1 MIQMICCKEIEEYLD
16 FYEKSKNVF
25 NKERILLIENI
36 VKPTLEREDVVFDS
50 DTFYKCLKY
59 CEKWYYPLFPYQKF
73 IYAFVFM
80 YDLEDF
86 PLFRTFF
93 IEMGRGNG
101 KDGFICPLVDFLTS
115 QYYGVKNYNIDIVA
129 NSESQAND
137 TYLVIHE
144 MRESN
149 KTIMKKYFDWNKEET
164 INKITK
170 SRIRANT
177 SNPKTKDGKK
187 AGAIVF
193 NEYHAY
199 QTNDQITVFQSEL
212 GKIKHPRIFIITTN
226 GYVREGPLDEIESV
240 CDGVLHG
247 ESNELRYFPFICKL
261 DNPKEVD
268 DPMMWQKAN
277 PSIEFMP
284 VLKRTIMDDY
294 LEMQKFPSK
303 RPEFMTKRMN
313 IPQRNEEHYITSWE
327 NLLRASYKDVKNK
340 IERDTP
346 QLLNRVSICGIDF
359 AEFTDFAS
367 AGFLFL
373 INGELVW
380 RQRTWVCTTNQFF
393 KDIKF
398 PFKNIG
404 QYGYQDFVL
413 VNDGPIDGE
422 EIVDWVCDEMV
433 KYNVKKIILDMYR
446 FKLLKKYFE
455 EKGIT
460 IEDNKNPNGIVRML
474 RFPASIAAIYA
485 PKIEKDFVNGK
496 INFGNSAIMRWAVNN
511 TSTKLKK
518 DGNKVYEKIEPKLRK
533 NDPFMAFVCAI
544 SGIDLL
550 EEKVVYAYY

>member
-1 MIQMICCKEIEEYLD
+1 MICCHEIQEYLD
-16 FYEKSKNVF
+16 IYEKAKHVF

-36 VKPTLEREDVVFDS
+36 VKPTLQRTDAVFDS
-50 DTFYKCLKY
+50 DTYYKCLRY

-80 YDLEDF
+80 YDKEDF

-115 QYYGVKNYNIDIVA
+115 QYYGVEKYNIDIVA

-137 TYLVIHE
+137 TYLVIYD

-149 KTIMKKYFDWNKEET
+149 KTIMEKYFDWNKEET
-164 INKITK
+164 INKITR
-170 SRIRANT
+170 SRIRPNT

-187 AGAIVF
+187 AGAVVF

-199 QTNDQITVFQSEL
+199 ETDELIKVFQSEL

-226 GYVREGPLDEIESV
+226 GYVRDGPLDEMESV
-240 CDGVLHG
+240 CNGVLHG

-261 DNPKEVD
+261 DDIKEVD
-268 DPMMWQKAN
+268 DPEMWEKAN
-277 PSIEFMP
+277 PSIQYMP
-284 VLKRTIMDDY
+284 VLKRTIMLDY

-313 IPQRNEEHYITSWE
+313 IPQRNEENYITSWE
-327 NLLRASYKDVKNK
+327 NLLRASYKDVKKK

-346 QLLNRVSICGIDF
+346 DLNNKPAICGIDF
-359 AEFTDFAS
+359 ADFRDFAS
-367 AGFLFL
+367 AGFLFEY
-373 INGELVW
+373 NGELIW
-380 RQRTWVCTTNQFF
+380 RKRTWICTSNPFF

-398 PFKNIG
+398 PFQNIG

-413 VNDGPIDGE
+413 VDANSIDGE
-422 EIVDWVCDEMV
+422 EIVDWVCNEML
-433 KYNVKKIILDMYR
+433 KYDTKKIILDMYR

-455 EKGIT
+455 DRGISV
-460 IEDNKNPNGIVRML
+460 EDKNNPNGLIRMI
-474 RFPASIAAIYA
+474 RFPASLAAIYA
-485 PKIEKDFVNGK
+485 PKIEKDFANGK
-496 INFGNSAIMRWAVNN
+496 INIGNSAMMRWAINN
-511 TSTKLKK
+511 TSVKLKK

-533 NDPFMAFVCAI
+533 NDPFMAFVCAV
-544 SGIDLL
+544 SGVELL
-550 EEKVVYAYY
+550 ETKVIYAYY